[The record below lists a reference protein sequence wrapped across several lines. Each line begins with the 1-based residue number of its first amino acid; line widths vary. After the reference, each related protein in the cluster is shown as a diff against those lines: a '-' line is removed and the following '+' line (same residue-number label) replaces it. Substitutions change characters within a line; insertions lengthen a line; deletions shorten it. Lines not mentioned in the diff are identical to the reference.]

1 MRILLN
7 NKSKI
12 IMTILVLSCL
22 FSLKAFSQLIL
33 SEVLNIRTEN
43 DFLLLDVAR
52 KYPQVK
58 FTQNNNEVIIE
69 LLGSTFHKTFINDD
83 NLRGN
88 VLLGLNYLT
97 NFSVNNSVSASPT
110 VQLHLSVKPGIEI
123 LPKIIS
129 TKENILKIAILKPY
143 NPKDHPDLVG
153 KDLQSLYNSAVE
165 EQTSGNV
172 DNAIEIY
179 KEVISKNKNFYLAR
193 YNLAKIYA
201 DKTMHSEAI
210 RLLIDLVTDLQKL
223 PPESLDK
230 KTYLIVIN
238 TLGTVYY
245 QTGYYNNARKQFLY
259 IIKMDPNYYQAYY
272 NIGLVNEKLKEIKLA
287 SESFKKATELKPDFA
302 DAYYHVGILS
312 LILNEKDEAL
322 TAFKKVIELAP
333 ESKLA
338 ELSVIEI
345 KKLDKPGFGFKKK

>member
-1 MRILLN
+1 MQTLLN
-7 NKSKI
+7 NKMKI
-12 IMTILVLSCL
+12 IVVILTIIFT
-22 FSLKAFSQLIL
+22 FSLQSFSQLIL
-33 SEVLNIRTEN
+33 SEVLNVRTEDN
-43 DFLLLDVAR
+43 FLIVDVAR

-58 FTQNNNEVIIE
+58 FTQNQDEILID
-69 LLGSTFHKTFINDD
+69 LLDTTFHKTFVNDD

-97 NFSVNNSVSASPT
+97 NFSVNNMDGGNPSV
-110 VQLHLSVKPGIEI
+110 QIHLSVKPDIEV
-123 LPKIIS
+123 LPKIVS
-129 TKENILKIAILKPY
+129 TKNNILKISILKPY
-143 NPKDHPDLVG
+143 NPKEHPDLVG

-179 KEVISKNKNFYLAR
+179 KEVILKNKNFYLAR

-201 DKTMHSEAI
+201 DKSMHSEAI
-210 RLLIDLVTDLQKL
+210 KLLVDLVKDLQKL

-287 SESFKKATELKPDFA
+287 SDSFKKAAELKPDFA

-312 LILNEKDEAL
+312 LILNEKHEAL
-322 TAFKKVIELAP
+322 AAFKKVVELAP

-345 KKLDKPGFGFKKK
+345 KKLDKPGLFKKK

>member
-1 MRILLN
+1 MMKILLN
-7 NKSKI
+7 NRLK
-12 IMTILVLSCL
+12 MLLVLLIALLL
-22 FSLKAFSQLIL
+22 FSSKVFSQLIL
-33 SEVLNIRTEN
+33 SEVINVRTEDN
-43 DFLLLDVAR
+43 LLLIDVAR
-52 KYPQVK
+52 KYPKVK
-58 FTQNNNEVIIE
+58 FTHNKDEVLIE
-69 LLGSTFHKTFINDD
+69 LLDSTFHKTFINDD
-83 NLRGN
+83 NVRGN

-97 NFSVNNSVSASPT
+97 NFSVSNISSVNPS
-110 VQLHLSVKPGIEI
+110 VQLHLNVKPGVEVF
-123 LPKIIS
+123 PKIVS
-129 TKENILKIAILKPY
+129 TKDNILKVSILKPY
-143 NPKDHPDLVG
+143 NPKENPDLVG

-165 EQTSGNV
+165 EQTSGNI

-201 DKTMHSEAI
+201 DKSMFSEAI
-210 RLLIDLVTDLQKL
+210 KLLVDLVNDLQKL
-223 PPESLDK
+223 PAETLDK

-259 IIKMDPNYYQAYY
+259 IIKMEPNYYQAYY

-287 SESFKKATELKPDFA
+287 SDSFKKAAELKPDFA

-312 LILNEKDEAL
+312 LILNEKSEAL
-322 TAFKKVIELAP
+322 AAFKKVVELAP

-345 KKLDKPGFGFKKK
+345 KKLDKPGLFKKK